1 MATERKLKRSLKRS
15 RHDRPGHVG
24 EVRILES
31 SRTRGLNIKVS
42 RPPKRLA
49 R

>member
-1 MATERKLKRSLKRS
+1 MATERKAKRSLKRP
-15 RHDRPGHVG
+15 RPDRPGRVG

-31 SRTRGLNIKVS
+31 SRTRGLNIRVI
-42 RPPKRLA
+42 RPKRAA

>member
-1 MATERKLKRSLKRS
+1 MATERKAKRSLKRA
-15 RHDRPGHVG
+15 RPDRPGHVG

-31 SRTRGLNIKVS
+31 SRTRGLNIRVS
-42 RPPKRLA
+42 RPKRAA

>member
-1 MATERKLKRSLKRS
+1 MATERKAKKGLRRA
-15 RHDRPGHVG
+15 HPDRPGHVG

-31 SRTRGLNIKVS
+31 SRTRGLNIRVH
-42 RPPKRLA
+42 RPSKRA

>member
-1 MATERKLKRSLKRS
+1 MATERKAKRALR
-15 RHDRPGHVG
+15 RVLHDRPGHVG

-31 SRTRGLNIKVS
+31 SRTRGLNIRVH
-42 RPPKRLA
+42 RPTKRA

>member
-1 MATERKLKRSLKRS
+1 MATERKAKRALR
-15 RHDRPGHVG
+15 RMPHDRPGHVG

-31 SRTRGLNIKVS
+31 SRTRGLNIRVH
-42 RPPKRLA
+42 RPMKRG

>member
-1 MATERKLKRSLKRS
+1 MAAERKSKRSLKRH

-31 SRTRGLNIKVS
+31 SRTRGLNIRVS
-42 RPPKRLA
+42 RPSKRSA

>member
-1 MATERKLKRSLKRS
+1 MATERKAKRSLKRP
-15 RHDRPGHVG
+15 RPDRPGRVG

-31 SRTRGLNIKVS
+31 SRTRGLNIKVI
-42 RPPKRLA
+42 RPRRAA

>member
-1 MATERKLKRSLKRS
+1 MSAERKVKRSLKRT
-15 RHDRPGHVG
+15 RPDRPGHVG